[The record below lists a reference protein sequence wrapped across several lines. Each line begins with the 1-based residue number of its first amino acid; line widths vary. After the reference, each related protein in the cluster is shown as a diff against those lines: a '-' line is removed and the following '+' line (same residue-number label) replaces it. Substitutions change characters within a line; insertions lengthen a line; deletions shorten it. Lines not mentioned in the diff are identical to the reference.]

1 MALDYYGLKSG
12 SHLPKKFICVTE
24 SPLKMDEKCFL
35 FHLESP
41 FRSFVRFDRFVEIFV
56 LTFWSNRKNGLIR
69 KIRVISNFMTSQ
81 PGQQIIT
88 IHIFP
93 NISRIKG
100 NQTMKFGQLI
110 EYNKGNIFL

>member
-1 MALDYYGLKSG
+1 
-12 SHLPKKFICVTE
+12 
-24 SPLKMDEKCFL
+24 
-35 FHLESP
+35 
-41 FRSFVRFDRFVEIFV
+41 
-56 LTFWSNRKNGLIR
+56 
-69 KIRVISNFMTSQ
+69 MTSQ

-110 EYNKGNIFL
+110 EYNKGNIFFFKSHAENETGRLVSDLFLFF